1 MPTSAA
7 ASDGGTSSSIA
18 ASTISD
24 SNSLTCLAIGH
35 GSVVTLWDYSS
46 GQTLLNFNHDST
58 SSYGENHQSEY
69 HRQKYAL
76 SDMEFSPNGQVIAT
90 SSWNSQHVCLSRA
103 STGSLLAKIDV
114 PSPVDTSTA
123 SGTVVPLSEVTS
135 LHFGGGGRYMAFS
148 TYYAH
153 KSDSKVYI
161 FNLAKMKWVRS
172 FSTEPTFICTKVSFD
187 PSNTLL
193 AALST
198 NTNKGSATVTSDGT
212 NILSVWN
219 VREGKLVTSLQYPY
233 PLPNTTNSNTI
244 ASFQSTIRNMER
256 KGAMQFS
263 PLIPHYCAIGCGSS
277 VILYDLHKSTGVKSP
292 FSTQTSTTNGS
303 NMNKKVASEPL
314 LTLRERHKGKSNCCT
329 FYITF
334 TCLRP
339 FVPFLGQLTV
349 YFFE

>member
-1 MPTSAA
+1 MPTSTA
-7 ASDGGTSSSIA
+7 ASDGGTSSRIA

-24 SNSLTCLAIGH
+24 SNSSTCLAIGH

-58 SSYGENHQSEY
+58 YSYGENRLTEDH
-69 HRQKYAL
+69 HQKYAL

-114 PSPVDTSTA
+114 PSSVDTSTA

-148 TYYAH
+148 TYAH

-198 NTNKGSATVTSDGT
+198 DISKASSAVNSDGT

-233 PLPNTTNSNTI
+233 PLPNTTNTNTI
-244 ASFQSTIRNMER
+244 ASFPSTIRNMER

-277 VILYDLHKSTGVKSP
+277 VILYDLHKSIGVKSP
-292 FSTQTSTTNGS
+292 FSTKTSATNGS
-303 NMNKKVASEPL
+303 NLNKKIASEPL
-314 LTLRERHKGKSNCCT
+314 LTLRERHKGKSN
-329 FYITF
+329 
-334 TCLRP
+334 
-339 FVPFLGQLTV
+339 
-349 YFFE
+349 